1 MEAFQGETLLNQ
13 LRAFILSPLNQ
24 IIFLPM
30 IGMLVVGLMPWKR
43 GDARERRAVGLVA
56 LIFTLLPWIP
66 IAGMISPRIAS
77 FLAQSGI
84 SLIDYRLRGFSAEY
98 GLLENPRVIFTWI
111 PRDASFFISY
121 SLGVDGLSM
130 VLVVLSAIVFTLAT
144 LASLQLIKKDL
155 KRYFMLFLILQGAVY
170 GVFFALDLI
179 LLYVFWELMLI
190 PMYLLITYWGGKGA
204 RPAGL
209 KFFIYTVFASIFMLF
224 PIIIGILEVNLG
236 AAATGYQTHILRFLN
251 ADPANNPTILLRDSV
266 RLAMFLAYLFAFGVK
281 IPIFPFHTWMPDAHT
296 EAPAP
301 MSMVLAAVLLK
312 TGAYGL
318 LRVAVPLF
326 PDQMDKVAPYL
337 GVVGVV
343 MIIYGA
349 LVAFAQ
355 TDIKRIVAYSSLAQ
369 MGFITLGIA
378 SLNVVGFRGAI
389 YMMFAHGIIAAS
401 LFWLVGII
409 EQRTGT
415 RDIHELGG
423 LLTKT
428 PRLALSLIVAGFAAV
443 GVPGLIAFWGEFPV
457 VIGTFGYHAQWS
469 DRVTMAGLS
478 DKGLYILLG
487 VLAAL
492 GVVFSAAYV
501 LRLLLGVLWGKLTER
516 TREVADLSWPEFAA
530 FLPLIIMT
538 VGYGLYPAPIFNLFV
553 GFPVNTL
560 TLMGEIAENIA
571 KFGG

>member
-560 TLMGEIAENIA
+560 TLMGEIAANIA

>member
-13 LRAFILSPLNQ
+13 LRAFVLSPLNQ
-24 IIFLPM
+24 IIFLPL
-30 IGMLVVGLMPWKR
+30 IGMLVVGLLPWKR

-56 LIFTLLPWIP
+56 LLFTLLPWVP
-66 IAGMISPRIAS
+66 IAGMINPRIAS
-77 FLAQSGI
+77 LLASSGI

-130 VLVVLSAIVFTLAT
+130 VLVVLSAIVFALAT
-144 LASLQLIKKDL
+144 LASLQLIRKDL

-190 PMYLLITYWGGKGA
+190 PMYLLITHWGGKEA

-301 MSMVLAAVLLK
+301 MSMVLAAVMLK

-318 LRVAVPLF
+318 LRIAVPLF

-355 TDIKRIVAYSSLAQ
+355 TDIKRIVAYSSLAH

-378 SLNVVGFRGAI
+378 SLNVIGFRGAI

-457 VIGTFGYHAQWS
+457 VVGTFGYHAQWS
-469 DRVTMAGLS
+469 DRVSMAGLS
-478 DKGLYILLG
+478 DQGLFILLG

-516 TREVADLSWPEFAA
+516 SREAADLSWPEFAA
-530 FLPLIIMT
+530 FLPLLLMT
-538 VGYGLYPAPIFNLFV
+538 VGYGLYPAPIYNLFV
-553 GFPVNTL
+553 GFPTNTL
-560 TLMGEIAENIA
+560 ILMGEIAANIA